1 MREVPDDRWNAAG
14 FYDPQPGKPG
24 KTYSKRGGFLDAID
38 QFDARFFG
46 ISPREADLMD
56 PQQRLLLEATWEA
69 IEDGG
74 QVLDLDGGTD
84 TGVFIGIST
93 TDYSSLQSSPNEAGA
108 VDAYTTTGSTNS
120 IAANRISYCFNFLGP
135 SVAID
140 TACSSALVALH
151 AACRSLRNGECSMA
165 VAGGVNALLDAS
177 PFVAFSSMSMLSPDG
192 KCKAFDAAANGFV
205 RGEGV
210 GAILLKPLATARADG
225 DRIYAV
231 ISATGVNQDGRS
243 AGLTVPSFD
252 SQKRLIETVC
262 REAGVEPVEIQY
274 AEAHGTGTAVG
285 DPIEARALGAALGQG
300 RGAGEECVIGSAK
313 TNIGH
318 LEAGA
323 GIAGVIKVALM
334 LKHGAIP
341 PSLHFKTPNP
351 EIDFPELKLRV
362 AQQVEPFPGPSLRR
376 ACVNSFGFGGTNGH
390 ALLEQAPAMTNGS
403 HPAYGFYPTDRPDL
417 LLLSARSPEALKAT
431 ARTHAQWL
439 ESEIPLRDVCA
450 TAATHRNH
458 HKHRLSIAA
467 SSRGQIV
474 ETLNAFAEGDSQAGL
489 TKGEALSKPRV
500 VFVFSGQG
508 PQRPRMGAELFAKEP
523 VFRATIEQCHEILRS
538 LGDWSLIDELH
549 AGEAQS
555 RMSETAI
562 AQPAI
567 CAIQLALAA
576 LWRSWGV
583 QPDAV
588 VGHSVGEV
596 AAAHEAGVL
605 GLSDAMR
612 IIFHRGRCMD
622 HAPASGRMLA
632 AALVPEQARQIAS
645 RYEGLVSLAAINGP
659 ASVTLSGD
667 AGAIEEIALALEI
680 DGVFCRPVPVNYA
693 FHSAQMDPVQSELLA
708 ALNGSKPQPAAIPI
722 YSTVTGQRA
731 DDGLFERNYWWRN
744 VRETVQFAPAIER
757 LLESGHDLFVEIA
770 PHPVLS
776 GSVRECAKA
785 RKIAV
790 VPSMRRKTEERLTMV
805 DSLGALHTHGA
816 IVDWKR
822 FYEGGHRFVELPRYP
837 WQRQR
842 HWHET
847 ADWQKLRLHPPTHP
861 LLARKLDAADP
872 VWTLKLT
879 SRVAPYLEDHR
890 VQGHALLPAAAYVEM
905 AFGAERELFAG
916 QTCQLEEVEFHKPF
930 FLPTGDDVPMLQ
942 LVHHSREMTFAI
954 HSRMSEQSQ
963 AWTLHA
969 SGKMRII
976 AGEIARQSSSRE
988 SILQRCQEEVAG
1000 EDLYA
1005 ALKETGLEFGPAF
1018 QGMERIWRGDG
1029 EALGL
1034 INLTEPAV
1042 AEAPRYLIHP
1052 ALLDACFQVVS
1063 ATLPL
1068 DREDAAL
1075 FLPTQ
1080 IERIRLHRTPPS
1092 RLWSHVRLRKRQA
1105 RAIEADFDICDD
1117 AGELVL
1123 EIRGFRCTAVD
1134 GTQTA
1139 AQNLESLF
1147 YEQRWLLRPLPEFD
1161 SIRCAADF
1169 IPETRELRGPL
1180 QAEAERLSRELGTRE
1195 RSERYAPR
1203 SDRLCL
1209 GFVLHAFAALG
1220 WRLECGERVSVPSL
1234 LNTMRIL
1241 PKYERLLGR
1250 YLHLFEEKGLLRRA
1264 ESEWIVARAPE
1275 TIDLDEEWRALV
1287 VDFPGLFPEFSLMER
1302 RGRNLAAV
1310 LRGEVDSVEAFLA
1323 DDAIQNLEYVYS
1335 NSDSSI
1341 VDNSVARSAIDACV
1355 AALPR
1360 GRRLRILEVGAGTGG
1375 LTSFLLPLFPPDRVE
1390 YHFTDISRM
1399 FFAKAEQ
1406 RASDFPFLECRVLDI
1421 EKDPAAQGFQPHHY
1435 DIVLASNALHAT
1447 TDLRE
1452 TLRNV
1457 RKLLTSRGLLLLIEV
1472 DRSDWFYD
1480 LVFGTTDGL
1489 WKFTDTDL
1497 RPDYPLLT
1505 RPRWLELLGEMKF
1518 EKAVAVSDRDW
1529 AVERSQALFLARA
1542 PVLPDEPA
1550 APAATPASETGT
1562 WLLFSDEQGCARDL
1576 ARSIRARA
1584 GRAVLVRRA
1593 DKFARSGEDEFE
1605 AAPGDASALV
1615 GLLETIGPCR
1625 GVVHLG
1631 SLDTIGEAELTS
1643 AEIEAA
1649 QAFSTESILSLSQA
1663 LTKIGSPGQLFV
1675 VTCGAQPVDVS
1686 ARGLSM
1692 AQTTVCGLARV
1703 ITSEHPSLRCRMI
1716 DLSLEGNASE
1726 AGLLLAELLCD
1737 EQEQEVAFRNGARYV
1752 QRFATAS
1759 MRDRTGS
1766 VALDVRNHPCRIEA
1780 PKPGVLDHLVLRAI
1794 ERRIPGA
1801 GEVEI
1806 EVVAAG
1812 LNFRDVMKALGIYPT
1827 VEGDAGL
1834 LGDECSGKIVAVGAG
1849 VIGFAVG
1856 DEVCAI
1862 ARGAFASHVITAAAF
1877 VMPKPAHF
1885 LMEEAAT
1892 VLVTFLTAHYALH
1905 HLGRMRAGE
1914 RVLIHA
1920 AAGGVGLAAVQLAL
1934 AAGAEV
1940 FATAGNPEKR
1950 ALLRKLGVRHVMN
1963 SRTLSFAEEIM
1974 DETAGRGVDIVLN
1987 SLAGDAIGKSL
1998 SVLAPYGRFLEIGK
2012 RDIYE
2017 NTRIGLRPF
2026 RNNLSYFAIDLGG
2039 ALKTEM
2045 IGEFLRDLRRQFESG
2060 RLHPLPYRTY
2070 SLGNFKSAFHSMA
2083 QGKHVGKVVLAW
2095 RGAKVRLRPAS
2106 PARSLRVRAD
2116 ATYLITGGLGGFG
2129 LATAQWL
2136 VASGARHV
2144 VLTSRTG
2151 HINDEAR
2158 AAIGR
2163 CENGGAKIVVVIS
2176 DVSSESEVA
2185 RTFADIAR
2193 TMPPLAGVVHAAM
2206 VLDDGLLAD
2215 LDATRLH
2222 RVLAPKMSGAWN
2234 LHQQTRELPLD
2245 FFLLYSSMSSVIGN
2259 RGQANYAAANSF
2271 LDALAHHRRALR
2283 LPALAINWGAIGE
2296 VGYVARNEQVREH
2309 LARNGWNA
2317 ISLREAFD
2325 AIALLLQSDIAQM
2338 TVLRV
2343 DLEHWRQVSAGA
2355 MDSLRYSLLTT
2366 AMTSDAGDHPEDGAS
2381 IRDAI
2386 ASAPSSA
2393 RSQILESFL
2402 TEQIARVLRTS
2413 VANIEREKLLT
2424 EIGLDSL
2431 MAVELLNRIESRLG
2445 VIVVS
2450 ADLMTGPTVARLAA
2464 ILAERFGGTAAPARP
2479 NGSNHKDETD
2489 EAAVVPGPSENS
2501 PANGNNVPELAFPNG
2516 HAAEGASNGSRGR
2529 IRRCFLLL

>member
-1 MREVPDDRWNAAG
+1 
-14 FYDPQPGKPG
+14 
-24 KTYSKRGGFLDAID
+24 
-38 QFDARFFG
+38 
-46 ISPREADLMD
+46 MD

-74 QVLDLDGGTD
+74 QVLDLEGGTD

-151 AACRSLRNGECSMA
+151 AACRSLRNGECTMA
-165 VAGGVNALLDAS
+165 VAGGVNALLDAG
-177 PFVAFSSMSMLSPDG
+177 PFIAFSSMSMLSPDG

-210 GAILLKPLATARADG
+210 GAILLKPLDAARADG

-231 ISATGVNQDGRS
+231 IRATGVNQDGRS

-262 REAGVEPVEIQY
+262 REAGVEPGEIQY

-351 EIDFPELKLRV
+351 EIDFAGLKLRV
-362 AQQVEPFPGPSLRR
+362 AQQLEPFPGTSLRR

-390 ALLEQAPAMTNGS
+390 ALLEQAASPEDEPVTNRLHTTYRS
-403 HPAYGFYPTDRPDL
+403 YATERPEL
-417 LLLSARSPEALKAT
+417 LLLSARSSKALKA
-431 ARTHAQWL
+431 AALSHAQWL
-439 ESEIPLRDVCA
+439 ESEIPLRDLCA

-458 HKHRLSIAA
+458 HKHRVSIAA
-467 SSRGQIV
+467 SSRAQIV
-474 ETLNAFAEGDSQAGL
+474 ETLNAFAEGNSVAGL
-489 TKGEALSKPRV
+489 TAGEALSKPRL

-508 PQRPRMGAELFAKEP
+508 PQRPQMGTQLFAKEP

-549 AGEAQS
+549 AGEMHS

-583 QPDAV
+583 RPDAV

-605 GLSDAMR
+605 SLPEAMR

-622 HAPASGRMLA
+622 HASASGRMLA
-632 AALVPEQARQIAS
+632 AALVPEQAREIVS
-645 RYEGLVSLAAINGP
+645 RYEGAVSLAAINGP
-659 ASVTLSGD
+659 ASVTFSGD
-667 AGAIEEIALALEI
+667 AGAIEDIALALEI

-708 ALNGSKPQPAAIPI
+708 ALNGSKPQPALVPI
-722 YSTVTGQRA
+722 YSTVTGQLA
-731 DDGLFERNYWWRN
+731 SDGLFERGYWWRN

-757 LLESGHDLFVEIA
+757 LLESGHNLFVEIA

-776 GSVRECAKA
+776 GSVRECAKT

-790 VPSMRRKTEERLTMV
+790 VPSMRRKMEERLTMV
-805 DSLGALHTHGA
+805 DSLGALYAEGA
-816 IVDWKR
+816 GVEWKR
-822 FYEGGHRFVELPRYP
+822 FYDGGYSFVALPRYP

-847 ADWQKLRLHPPTHP
+847 ADWQKLRLHPPSHP

-872 VWTLKLT
+872 VWTLKLAP
-879 SRVAPYLEDHR
+879 RVAPYLEDHR

-905 AFGAERELFAG
+905 AFGAERELFGDTA
-916 QTCQLEEVEFHKPF
+916 CQLEEVEFHKPF
-930 FLPTGDDVPMLQ
+930 FLSTGEEVPMLQ
-942 LVHHSREMTFAI
+942 LVQHSREMTFAI

-969 SGKMRII
+969 SGKMRVIT
-976 AGEIARQSSSRE
+976 GETAVQSSSRE
-988 SILQRCQEEVAG
+988 SILERCREEIDG
-1000 EDLYA
+1000 EHLYA
-1005 ALKETGLEFGPAF
+1005 ALKESGLEFGPAF
-1018 QGMERIWRGDG
+1018 QGMERVWRADG

-1034 INLTEPAV
+1034 ITLTEPAS
-1042 AEAPRYLIHP
+1042 AEAARYLIHP

-1068 DREDAAL
+1068 DREEAVL

-1080 IERIRLHRTPPS
+1080 IERIRLHRAPPS
-1092 RLWSHVRLRKRQA
+1092 RLWSHVRLRKRYA
-1105 RAIEADFDICDD
+1105 DAIEADFDICSD
-1117 AGELVL
+1117 AGELVV

-1134 GTQTA
+1134 RTRTA

-1169 IPETRELRGPL
+1169 IPETAELCLPL

-1203 SDRLCL
+1203 SDQLCR
-1209 GFVLHAFAALG
+1209 GFVLNAFAALG
-1220 WRLECGERVSVPSL
+1220 WRLEWGERVSVPSL
-1234 LNTMRIL
+1234 LSTMRIL

-1250 YLHLFEEKGLLRRA
+1250 YLYLFEQQGLLRRA
-1264 ESEWIVARAPE
+1264 ESDWIVVRAPE

-1302 RGRNLAAV
+1302 RGKSLAAV

-1323 DDAIQNLEYVYS
+1323 DDAIQNLEYIYS

-1355 AALPR
+1355 AALPQ

-1375 LTSFLLPLFPPDRVE
+1375 LTSFLLPLLPPDRVE

-1421 EKDPAAQGFQPHHY
+1421 EKDPTAQGFQPHHY

-1505 RPRWLELLGEMKF
+1505 RQRWLELLGEMEF
-1518 EKAVAVSDRDW
+1518 EEAVAVSDRNC
-1529 AVERSQALFLARA
+1529 ATERSQALFLARA
-1542 PVLPDEPA
+1542 PLLPDEPE
-1550 APAATPASETGT
+1550 APGATPPSETGT

-1576 ARSIRARA
+1576 ARLIRARG
-1584 GRAVLVRRA
+1584 GRALLVRRA
-1593 DKFARSGEDEFE
+1593 ERSASIGEDEFE
-1605 AAPGDASALV
+1605 AASGDASAMV

-1631 SLDTIGEAELTS
+1631 SLDAFGGAELTS

-1649 QAFSTESILSLSQA
+1649 QALSTESILSLSQA
-1663 LTKIGSPGQLFV
+1663 LTKIGNPGQLFV
-1675 VTCGAQPVDVS
+1675 VTRGAQPVDIS

-1703 ITSEHPSLRCRMI
+1703 ITSEHPSLRCRII
-1716 DLSLEGNASE
+1716 DLSPNAGASE
-1726 AGLLLAELLCD
+1726 ARLLLAELCCD

-1759 MRDRTGS
+1759 VRDRTGS
-1766 VALDVRNHPCRIEA
+1766 TALDVRNHPCRIEA

-1794 ERRIPGA
+1794 ERRLPGA

-1806 EVVAAG
+1806 EVAAAG
-1812 LNFRDVMKALGIYPT
+1812 LNFRDVMKALGIYPA

-1834 LGDECSGKIVAVGAG
+1834 LGDECSGRIVAVGAG
-1849 VIGFAVG
+1849 VTGFAVG

-1862 ARGAFASHVITAAAF
+1862 ARGAFASHVVTPAAF

-1885 LMEEAAT
+1885 LMAEAAT

-1950 ALLRKLGVRHVMN
+1950 ALLERLGVRHVMN

-1998 SVLAPYGRFLEIGK
+1998 SVLAPSGRFLEIGK

-2039 ALKTEM
+2039 ALETEM
-2045 IGEFLRDLRRQFESG
+2045 IGQFLRDLRSQFESG
-2060 RLHPLPYRTY
+2060 RLRPLPYRTY
-2070 SLGNFKSAFHSMA
+2070 SSGNFKSAFHSMA

-2095 RGAKVRLRPAS
+2095 SGAKVRMRPAS
-2106 PARSLRVRAD
+2106 DARSLQIRQN
-2116 ATYLITGGLGGFG
+2116 ATYLISGGLGGFG
-2129 LATAQWL
+2129 LATAKWL
-2136 VASGARHV
+2136 VANGARHV

-2151 HINDEAR
+2151 QINEEAR
-2158 AAIGR
+2158 AALDS
-2163 CENGGAKIVVVIS
+2163 CEKMGAQIAVMTS
-2176 DVSSESEVA
+2176 DVSSESEIA
-2185 RTFADIAR
+2185 QLFASIAAN
-2193 TMPPLAGVVHAAM
+2193 MPPLAGVVHAAM
-2206 VLDDGLLAD
+2206 VLDDCLLTD
-2215 LDATRLH
+2215 LDPKRLH
-2222 RVLAPKMSGAWN
+2222 KVLAPKMSGAWN
-2234 LHQQTRELPLD
+2234 LHRQTRELPLD

-2271 LDALAHHRRALR
+2271 LDALSHHRRALQ

-2309 LARNGWNA
+2309 LARNGWDA
-2317 ISLREAFD
+2317 ISLREAFA
-2325 AIALLLQSDIAQM
+2325 AIELLLRSDIAQM

-2343 DLEHWRQVSAGA
+2343 DFEHWRQVSSGA
-2355 MDSLRYSLLTT
+2355 MDSLRYSLLAT
-2366 AMTSDAGDHPEDGAS
+2366 AMASEAGDHPDDGAS
-2381 IRDAI
+2381 IRAAI
-2386 ASAPSSA
+2386 ASAPPSA
-2393 RSQILESFL
+2393 RPQILESFL

-2413 VANIEREKLLT
+2413 AANIEREKPLT

-2445 VIVVS
+2445 VIVVT
-2450 ADLMTGPTVARLAA
+2450 ADLMSGPTVVRLAA
-2464 ILAERFGGTAAPARP
+2464 VLADRFGGNAASAPPNDSARSNGHDVRP
-2479 NGSNHKDETD
+2479 IPVPTSERVAPGSRNGKSVNGSERSSLQPDR
-2489 EAAVVPGPSENS
+2489 VPS
-2501 PANGNNVPELAFPNG
+2501 F
-2516 HAAEGASNGSRGR
+2516 
-2529 IRRCFLLL
+2529 